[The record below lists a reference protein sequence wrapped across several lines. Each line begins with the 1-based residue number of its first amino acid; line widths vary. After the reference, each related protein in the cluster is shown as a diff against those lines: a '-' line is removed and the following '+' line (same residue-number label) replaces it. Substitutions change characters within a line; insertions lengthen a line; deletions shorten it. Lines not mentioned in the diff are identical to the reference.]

1 MTVHH
6 DHRTA
11 PMTRRIAALERLLAQ
26 RGAIT
31 EEQVDDVIDAFTRRL
46 GAHHGARYVA
56 RAWSD
61 AAFRDALLEDATG
74 VVRGHGYDL
83 RGATNLELPFLRL
96 VAVANTPAVH
106 NLIVCTL
113 CSCYPIPL
121 LGPQPRWYKSNEYR
135 ARAVREPRAVL
146 AEFGVQLRPEVRVEV
161 WDSTADCRYI
171 VVPERPPGTDG
182 LTEDELAALVT
193 RNCLIGTEL
202 PHGPAAHAG

>member
-1 MTVHH
+1 VTVHH
-6 DHRTA
+6 DHPTA
-11 PMTRRIAALERLLAQ
+11 PMTRRIAALERLLVD

-56 RAWSD
+56 RAWCD
-61 AAFRDALLEDATG
+61 PAFRDALLEDATE
-74 VVRGHGYDL
+74 VVRANGYDL
-83 RGATNLELPFLRL
+83 QGATNRELPFLRL

-146 AEFGVQLRPEVRVEV
+146 TEFGVQLRPEVQVEV

-171 VVPERPPGTDG
+171 VLPERPPGTDD
-182 LTEDELAALVT
+182 LTEEQLATLVT
-193 RNCLIGTEL
+193 RNCLIGTDL
-202 PHGPAAHAG
+202 PRRPASLAT